1 MYEDSGILLSAL
13 PIPIV
18 TYDAIVYPFDQQVW
32 SFMFAC
38 VIAKFLLLQAMQYLY
53 CKVSGTPNDME
64 YIYAGIQYKFI
75 SKGQISSIVFL
86 QIFSLPWNW
95 FPGED

>member
-38 VIAKFLLLQAMQYLY
+38 VIAKFLLLQAMQYIY
-53 CKVSGTPNDME
+53 CKVYGTPNNVE
-64 YIYAGIQYKFI
+64 YVYAGIHYDFTNNE
-75 SKGQISSIVFL
+75 QI
-86 QIFSLPWNW
+86 
-95 FPGED
+95 